1 MRIKQL
7 PEDFQVEEQIA
18 WPGDD
23 GPFAYY
29 RVQKRGLTT
38 VAVRDA
44 MAARL
49 KVTPSALVFP
59 ALKDKAAVTVQYACV
74 RKRGPEVIQGEGYEA
89 ARVGWGPRALRPS
102 DLAGNLFVV
111 TVRDLD
117 DTSARDL
124 APAMEKLG
132 RYGLPNY
139 FDDQRFGSLTRDG
152 FIGKEILKRD
162 AERVVHM
169 YLAESMAGDRREIR
183 KFKRLVASHWGEWGF
198 LLHQAPR
205 PSNYRSVI
213 TYLKDHPHEYRTAA
227 NLIQDRLL
235 SIYLAAYQSWVWNHI
250 VGTYLEQKHGSPHR
264 VRIVRSRFAVP
275 EPCADVWALR
285 DVLVDLP
292 RLTAHYAPDF
302 SAAAAAVFVAE
313 GLDLHDFKARI
324 LRRVYLTKGERQ
336 VVFAPTAV
344 GVGESE
350 EDEENPG
357 KRQVQ
362 VRFALDAGRYATLI
376 LKVAAALIG
385 ADILVR

>member
-7 PEDFQVEEQIA
+7 PEDFRVEEQIS
-18 WPGDD
+18 WPGVS

-29 RVQKRGLTT
+29 RVQKRGLST

-49 KVTPSALVFP
+49 KVTPSGLIFP

-74 RKRGPEVIQGEGYEA
+74 RKRGPELIRGEGYEA
-89 ARVGWGPRALRPS
+89 TRVGWGPRALRPT
-102 DLAGNLFVV
+102 DLGGNLFVV

-117 DTSARDL
+117 EVSARAL
-124 APAMEKLG
+124 EPAMEKLG
-132 RYGLPNY
+132 RHGLPNY

-162 AERVVHM
+162 SERVVHM

-183 KFKRLVASHWGEWGF
+183 KFKRLVASHWGEWGY

-213 TYLKDHPHEYRTAA
+213 TYLKDHPHEYRTAV

-250 VGTYLEQKHGSPHR
+250 VGTYLEQTYGSPYR
-264 VRIVRSRFAVP
+264 VRIMRSRFAIP
-275 EPCADVWALR
+275 EPCDEVAALQGS
-285 DVLVDLP
+285 LVDLP
-292 RLTAHYAPDF
+292 RLTSRYDEAF
-302 SAAAAAVFVAE
+302 EAAADAALESE
-313 GLDLHDFKARI
+313 GLTLNDFKARI

-336 VVFAPTAV
+336 VAFLPTEVSV
-344 GVGESE
+344 GQPES
-350 EDEENPG
+350 DTENLG
-357 KRQVQ
+357 RWSVIVQ
-362 VRFALDAGRYATLI
+362 FALDPGRYATLI

>member
-18 WPGDD
+18 WPGDT

-74 RKRGPEVIQGEGYEA
+74 RKRGPEVIRGEGFEA
-89 ARVGWGPRALRPS
+89 TRVGWGPRALRPT
-102 DLAGNLFVV
+102 DLGGNLFVV
-111 TVRDLD
+111 TVRDLGD
-117 DTSARDL
+117 AAASAL
-124 APAMEKLG
+124 GPAMDKLG

-183 KFKRLVASHWGEWGF
+183 KFKRLVASHWGEWGY

-213 TYLKDHPHEYRTAA
+213 TYLKDHPHEYRTAV

-250 VGTYLEQKHGSPHR
+250 VGIYLDGTHSSPYR
-264 VRIVRSRFAVP
+264 VRIMRSRFCLP
-275 EPCADVWALR
+275 EPSPELAALQGQ
-285 DVLVDLP
+285 LVDLP
-292 RLTAHYAPDF
+292 RLTAHYDTVF
-302 SAAAAAVFVAE
+302 DAAAQAAFEAE
-313 GLDLHDFKARI
+313 GLALHDFKARI

-336 VVFAPTAV
+336 VAFVPTDV
-344 GVGESE
+344 SVGEAE
-350 EDEENPG
+350 PDEVNPG
-357 KRQVQ
+357 RARVAVQ
-362 VRFALDAGRYATLI
+362 FALDSGRYATLI
-376 LKVAAALIG
+376 LKAAAALIG
-385 ADILVR
+385 DDILVR